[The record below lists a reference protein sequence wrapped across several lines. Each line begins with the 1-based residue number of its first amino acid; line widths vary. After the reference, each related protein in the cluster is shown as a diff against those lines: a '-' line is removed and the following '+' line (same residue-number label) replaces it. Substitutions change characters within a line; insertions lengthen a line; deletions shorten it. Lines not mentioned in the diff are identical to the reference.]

1 MNEQHQK
8 LQTWFEHEQRHPR
21 QSVIQALDSLGLR
34 NGDRVADI
42 GCGPGVHL
50 RHFHERVAPDGE
62 VVGID
67 TSSERLGVAAAML
80 RDEVENGTVR
90 LVEGDLH
97 NLDSGLGQFDLAW
110 MSLVLHHEDIP
121 VDVIREL
128 RKIVV
133 PGGRIAILEGDD
145 AASFPFVPW
154 PPDLELAIR
163 AAVISAAAGH
173 DDNRRS
179 GIRFTGRN
187 LLGILQNANLSD
199 TRLHAYADVRHA
211 PLDDWDVSD
220 IQEWF
225 LNSFGNRVR
234 ERLTPADW
242 RRFESCFTPGSSEYL
257 LARPDFFLIRT
268 WFLGVGTVS

>member
-1 MNEQHQK
+1 MNEQQQK
-8 LQTWFEHEQRHPR
+8 LRTWFEREQQHPR
-21 QSVIQALDSLGLR
+21 QSVIQALNSLGLR

-80 RDEVENGTVR
+80 RDEVERGTVR

-121 VDVIREL
+121 VDVIRGL

-154 PPDLELAIR
+154 PPDFELTIR
-163 AAVISAAAGH
+163 AAVIKAAAGN
-173 DDNRRS
+173 DDSYRYGKRFAARS
-179 GIRFTGRN
+179 
-187 LLGILQNANLSD
+187 LLGILQHADLSD
-199 TRLHAYADVRHA
+199 IRLYAYADIRQA

-220 IQEWF
+220 IQDWF
-225 LNSFGNRVR
+225 LNSFGNRIR
-234 ERLTPADW
+234 DHLTPAGW
-242 RRFESCFTPGSSEYL
+242 RRFESYFTLGNPEYL
-257 LARPDFFLIRT
+257 LDRPDFFLIRT
-268 WFLGVGTVS
+268 WFLGVGTVD